1 MDRPTLDGGLPQQN
15 LIFRETRGNEQELRR
30 SQGQITPVAP
40 IIQQNKLLL
49 DPGWVTK
56 TTLGKGYEGRTTK
69 TVAVSTKEVTGER
82 NDGRSR
88 KTYDVK

>member
-1 MDRPTLDGGLPQQN
+1 MDRLTLDGGLPQQN

-40 IIQQNKLLL
+40 IIQQNKPLL

-56 TTLGKGYEGRTTK
+56 TTLAVGKRLRGEDKKDRSSKYKRSYWG
-69 TVAVSTKEVTGER
+69 KER
-82 NDGRSR
+82 R
-88 KTYDVK
+88 